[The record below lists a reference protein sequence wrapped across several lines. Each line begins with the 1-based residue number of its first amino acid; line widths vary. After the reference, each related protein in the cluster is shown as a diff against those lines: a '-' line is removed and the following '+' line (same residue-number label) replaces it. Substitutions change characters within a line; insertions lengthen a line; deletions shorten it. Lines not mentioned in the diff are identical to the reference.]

1 MRILVFDPGENTGW
15 VEAEYDESGLR
26 TNLTGGTAVRD
37 HAKVAE
43 LFDIFNPTH
52 IVYETF
58 NLYPGMAR
66 NGTMNWNSFYPCEV
80 IGVIKYLAQRK
91 GLPIYGQS
99 PSIKKYS
106 GGLQQDWV
114 VLRERCAAT
123 EHMKDAYLHLKYFE
137 RNNKDFRSLLKAS
150 Q

>member
-1 MRILVFDPGENTGW
+1 MTVIVFDPGENTGYA
-15 VEAEYDESGLR
+15 VAEYNEEGLR
-26 TNLTGGTAVRD
+26 TNLTGGTVVRN
-37 HAKVAE
+37 HLGIAE
-43 LFDIFNPTH
+43 LFDIFNPDMV
-52 IVYETF
+52 VYETF

-80 IGVIKYLAQRK
+80 IGIIKYFAARRN
-91 GLPIYGQS
+91 LPLYGQA
-99 PSIKKYS
+99 PSIKKFS

-114 VLRERCAAT
+114 TLRERCAAT

-137 RNNKDFRSLLKAS
+137 RNNKDFKAFWKRT

>member
-1 MRILVFDPGENTGW
+1 MTLVSENTGW
-15 VEAEYDESGLR
+15 VEAEYDERGLR

-91 GLPIYGQS
+91 GLPIYS
-99 PSIKKYS
+99 SITS
-106 GGLQQDWV
+106 HG
-114 VLRERCAAT
+114 
-123 EHMKDAYLHLKYFE
+123 
-137 RNNKDFRSLLKAS
+137 
-150 Q
+150 

>member
-15 VEAEYDESGLR
+15 VEAEYNESGLR
-26 TNLTGGTAVRD
+26 TNLTGGTVIRD
-37 HAKVAE
+37 HKKIAE

-66 NGTMNWNSFYPCEV
+66 NGTMNWNSFYPVEV
-80 IGVIKYLAQRK
+80 IGIIKLMAIRRN
-91 GLPIYGQS
+91 LPIFGQA
-99 PSIKKYS
+99 PSTKKYS
-106 GGLQQDWV
+106 GGLQQDWTE
-114 VLRERCAAT
+114 LRERCDAT

-137 RNNKDFRSLLKAS
+137 RNNKEFKNALKAF